1 MHTFTTERLLIRP
14 LAEQDK
20 ALYCSLY
27 TDTKIMRN
35 ISSPLCQ
42 EQAEKAF
49 NLTLKAME
57 KSQPKLMTWAIV
69 SKEKQQVV
77 GIQALSWKKANA
89 HDKNSKIPNEPE
101 IGIILS
107 REVNGKL
114 YPEEAMGALM
124 EYSYNYLS
132 VKIINAFYAKKN
144 RATHRFVQ
152 KLGFIYNKFDQPE
165 DENITYQSLPQEMWQ
180 KKIICKIYQ

>member
-20 ALYCSLY
+20 ALYCNLY

-35 ISSPLCQ
+35 IGAPLCQ
-42 EQAEKAF
+42 QQAEKAF
-49 NLTLKAME
+49 NLTLKAMQ
-57 KSQPKLMTWAIV
+57 KNQPKLMAWAIENI
-69 SKEKQQVV
+69 EKQKVI
-77 GIQALSWKKANA
+77 GIQALSWQKATAQKKT
-89 HDKNSKIPNEPE
+89 STIESEPE

-107 REVNGKL
+107 REMNGKL

-132 VKIINAFYAKKN
+132 VKKINAFYAKKN
-144 RATHRFVQ
+144 RATHRFVE
-152 KLGFIYNKFDQPE
+152 KLGFIYNKFEQPIDQ
-165 DENITYQSLPQEMWQ
+165 NITYQSLPKEAWQ
-180 KKIICKIYQ
+180 KKIICKIY